1 MILLAALYSSGHIKT
16 NPRPDKTCGSKNHL
30 SLRQL
35 LPQEMHS
42 VRMIIQ
48 VINRNS
54 FLNRRFHMDD
64 EISAGNEG
72 PIAAPLENSSK
83 GPVIK
88 LPESLIEQYALEG
101 GDTIGCLI
109 QFVDDELRITVD
121 LSVESREYSH
131 IRTLYRRSK
140 NILSLYFPKQCT
152 TALELETL
160 ARQGAQAIVCETG
173 PTSFTFRFEPRLLP
187 WSSSIQETPRGVSYL
202 SPQQRV
208 VTPVKNPEKPLGISH
223 YRFRFPG
230 FWVWAYDIEAGDTVA
245 CRYTVAQDTLG
256 IALDLEPA
264 PDESTSIT
272 RQINQRQGDS
282 GRSERHLYAYLPKQ
296 LFQSLGLGFE
306 PQAEPITVIPGP
318 RHLTV
323 VPQGVVC
330 TIGG

>member
-1 MILLAALYSSGHIKT
+1 M
-16 NPRPDKTCGSKNHL
+16 N
-30 SLRQL
+30 
-35 LPQEMHS
+35 
-42 VRMIIQ
+42 
-48 VINRNS
+48 
-54 FLNRRFHMDD
+54 D
-64 EISAGNEG
+64 ESSAGNEG
-72 PIAAPLENSSK
+72 SITAPLENSSK

-88 LPESLIEQYALEG
+88 FPESLIEQYALEG
-101 GDTIGCLI
+101 GNIVGCLI

-121 LSVESREYSH
+121 RSVESREYSH

-140 NILSLYFPKQCT
+140 NILSLYFPKQCA

-160 ARQGAQAIVCETG
+160 ASQGAQAIVCQRG

-208 VTPVKNPEKPLGISH
+208 VTPVKNATSPLGISH
-223 YRFRFPG
+223 YRFRFPA
-230 FWVWAYDIEAGDTVA
+230 FWVWAYGIETGDTVA

-272 RQINQRQGDS
+272 RQINQEQGDS
-282 GRSERHLYAYLPKQ
+282 GRIERHLYAYLPKQ

-306 PQAEPITVIPGP
+306 PKGESVTVVPGP

-323 VPQGVVC
+323 LPRSTVAGED
-330 TIGG
+330 TFG